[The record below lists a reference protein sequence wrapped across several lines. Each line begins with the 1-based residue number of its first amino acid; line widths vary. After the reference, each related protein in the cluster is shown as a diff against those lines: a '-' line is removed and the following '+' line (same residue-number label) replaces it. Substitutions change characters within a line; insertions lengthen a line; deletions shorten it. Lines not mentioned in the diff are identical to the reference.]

1 MMDVERKEDYHIF
14 YGYPNTALWNA
25 CFANACLSFLVRLS
39 PMRTK
44 RSDWMHL
51 HQRLRDYIKYGSDSR
66 YKSPPNLEMIVT
78 LGFPGGR
85 QECAQEF
92 CSLWFEN
99 SLKNGVVYSVYWNIR
114 TTTFCDLLPKVGSY
128 KDSLDSMIWI
138 DKYQPMLGLAFEDL
152 WTRRYKL
159 NGNNKFAVTLNG
171 KEVAKVDAEQ
181 RLSCIHVP
189 DIAIVALKF
198 RIMGRLKNIPNK
210 EKYAYSRLSLQG
222 SSDIDIALECGNT
235 ELVSALI
242 ESLATIGK
250 KKREFEHKLNF
261 SQEFVLEKN
270 CNYMAIPLEINFTN
284 QSCRPTHSLHAAV
297 VHSGLPGCGHYW
309 TYIRFVDPMDS
320 KQWFMVNDKEVSK
333 VNEEVVLETIA
344 GGRSSK
350 NGEIINNQPV
360 AYILCFIRTSQISKF
375 IL

>member
-1 MMDVERKEDYHIF
+1 MKIDYDIF
-14 YGYPNTALWNA
+14 YGFPNSAKWNA
-25 CFANACLSFLVRLS
+25 CFANASLSFLVRLY
-39 PMRTK
+39 PIHTK

-51 HQRLRDYIKYGSDSR
+51 HKRLRDYVRYGSDS
-66 YKSPPNLEMIVT
+66 KWNSPPNLEMIVK

-99 SLKNGVVYSVYWNIR
+99 SLKNGFVYSVYWNIR
-114 TTTFCDLLPKVGSY
+114 TTTFCNLLPKEGSY

-138 DKYQPMLGLAFEDL
+138 DRYHPILGLAFDDL
-152 WTRRYKL
+152 WSRKYKL
-159 NGNNKFAVTLNG
+159 NGDNKFAVTLNG
-171 KEVAKVDAEQ
+171 KEIAKVDAEQ

-198 RIMGRLKNIPNK
+198 RIMGRLKDIPNK
-210 EKYAYSRLSLQG
+210 EKYAYSKLSLQG
-222 SSDIDIALECGNT
+222 SSDIDIALECRDR
-235 ELVSALI
+235 ELVSALV
-242 ESLATIGK
+242 ESLAAIGK

-270 CNYMAIPLEINFTN
+270 CNCLAIPLQINFTN
-284 QSCRPTHSLHAAV
+284 QSSRPTHSLHAVV

-309 TYIRFVDPMDS
+309 TYIRFVDRLNM
-320 KQWFMVNDKEVSK
+320 KQWFMVNDKEVRE
-333 VNEEVVLETIA
+333 VHEEVVMETIA
-344 GGRSSK
+344 GGRTLK

-360 AYILCFIRTSQISKF
+360 AYILCYIRTNRIDKF
-375 IL
+375 IV